1 MAWST
6 ELTLALLIA
15 ALYLKDCLL
24 LLQPHEAVLV
34 RGRAWRAGFG
44 LRQWTLAGREPY
56 WANPLLPHQAVFRL
70 QWNMLSP
77 ALAHSTG
84 VVGVTANAAALGP
97 AAKASPALATT
108 ANAEVDEPQRLTVLR
123 RLGPLVWLSWLL
135 LFAGIPLTVLG
146 RWGVWATVTALVLLY
161 LNIVASLL
169 WVWIKRVSLG
179 LNPRAFALLA
189 FECLACAPYAANL
202 VRRLSWRE
210 TADGEPRP
218 DFTQAAARV
227 LPPPAWE
234 QARAACR
241 VRVQDQ
247 IDAEAEGTARARAL
261 EQSLQYWSAMPAT
274 AEVTETTK
282 PTAPDAPPATKP

>member
-6 ELTLALLIA
+6 ELALALLIA

-34 RGRAWRAGFG
+34 RARVWRAGFG

-70 QWNMLSP
+70 QWNMQKP

-84 VVGVTANAAALGP
+84 APAN
-97 AAKASPALATT
+97 TQV
-108 ANAEVDEPQRLTVLR
+108 EEPQRLAALR
-123 RLGPLVWLSWLL
+123 RLGPLVWWSWLL
-135 LFAGIPLTVLG
+135 LFVGIPLTVLG
-146 RWGVWATVTALVLLY
+146 RWGVWATLAALLLLY
-161 LNIVASLL
+161 LNIVASLW

-179 LNPRAFALLA
+179 LNARAFALLA

-210 TADGEPRP
+210 AAAGQPRP
-218 DFTQAAARV
+218 DFTQAAAR
-227 LPPPAWE
+227 LLAPPAWE

-247 IDAEAEGTARARAL
+247 IDAEPKGTARARAL
-261 EQSLQYWSAMPAT
+261 EQSLQHWSTMPAT
-274 AEVTETTK
+274 TITTHSSDTAD
-282 PTAPDAPPATKP
+282 PTTQPAPKA